1 VPLLHEIFHS
11 TRRSY
16 SKYISTAIQLMLC
29 FMLLMMLV
37 PAEAK
42 AADHK
47 ISIKTQLGLNH
58 YTNSMKLNRMNPVRV
73 ELISDTADIS
83 GDLVIQLGTMNSK
96 DVSYVQHVELPKGV
110 TKELIFNL
118 PGGNYSKDNNIVR
131 FYQDSVDSGKVI
143 PFATGA
149 ESLFSSSFSGGT
161 VAVLSGDKD
170 TFNFLS
176 LLNQQRQ
183 YSLEVFP
190 IPIDRLPSDANM
202 LDSIDVLAI
211 NQFPSET
218 LSKAQIE
225 AITNWV
231 NNGGTLILS
240 GGAGFAKTA
249 LPFQKLLPVEPEGTT
264 SVQNLSSLA
273 KFTGKDLQLTDP
285 FTLSVAKPLPESEV
299 ILMQDQIPLVVSK
312 SFGTGKVIYAAY
324 DVALQPVSNWNGH
337 SLMWGD
343 ILQDNLN
350 EYNQQNGM
358 YYRSDPDWMI
368 NNALDYFPSI
378 QSPPFGMLAILLV
391 IYAIL
396 VAPLLY
402 LILKKFDK
410 REWSWVIIPSIA
422 VLSSF
427 VVYLVGA
434 QDKTAIVSHTISTI
448 ELDGN
453 GQGKRSGGT
462 ALFAPGSGDY
472 KLSIDKMTTPLPF
485 YSLSNSLQNL
495 QGESELYIRS
505 EADTNVIEFMKV
517 PFWSVRKTLLQDT
530 GSKPFGALTGDLS
543 ITAAGTLEGKIT
555 NNTESDLQD
564 AVVVYG
570 NQYISL
576 GEIKRKDTV
585 SVLLNANQGPN
596 NYAYSDIG
604 YMIYP
609 YTSQNDDK
617 ERQRQLVNYYA
628 NKNMLSSYDPIF
640 MAWSND
646 QGFDYQ
652 VDGKSIR
659 NDQLTLWTQELKLTV
674 VQGQQITIP
683 MGYIKPVASEV
694 NSQGYSFDS
703 RMQMINMQDGY
714 VVVDYMLPKID
725 GAKYAEL
732 TIDYVQG
739 NVTTEAWNSKENK
752 WEAVNLNSPLKLD
765 QAALVPYID
774 NGLKIQLKL
783 TAATGGDIVFPNI
796 ALKGEVT
803 P

>member
-1 VPLLHEIFHS
+1 MRLLEGIFHS
-11 TRRSY
+11 IRKSY
-16 SKYISTAIQLMLC
+16 SKYISIAIQLTLC
-29 FMLLMMLV
+29 CMLLMMLV

-47 ISIKTQLGLNH
+47 ISIKTELGLNP
-58 YTNSMKLNRMNPVRV
+58 YTNSKLNRMNPVRV
-73 ELISDTADIS
+73 ELTSDTADIS
-83 GDLVIQLGTMNSK
+83 GDLVIQIGTMNTK

-118 PGGNYSKDNNIVR
+118 PGGIYSKDNNSVR
-131 FYQDSVDSGKVI
+131 FYQDSVESGRVI

-176 LLNQQRQ
+176 LLNQQR

-190 IPIDRLPSDANM
+190 ISIDRLPASANM
-202 LDSIDVLAI
+202 LDAIDVLAI

-218 LSKAQIE
+218 LSNAQIE

-249 LPFQKLLPVEPEGTT
+249 SPFQKLLPVEFEGTT
-264 SVQNLSSLA
+264 SIQNLSSLA
-273 KFTGKDLQLTDP
+273 EFTGKELQLTDP
-285 FTLSVAKPLPESEV
+285 FTLSLAKPLPESEV
-299 ILMQDQIPLVVSK
+299 ILKQDEIPLVVSK

-343 ILQDNLN
+343 ILQDKLK

-358 YYRSDPDWMI
+358 YYRGDPDWML

-391 IYAIL
+391 IYAII

-427 VVYLVGA
+427 VIYFVGA
-434 QDKTAIVSHTISTI
+434 KDKTAIVSHTISTI
-448 ELDGN
+448 ELDGK

-462 ALFAPGSGDY
+462 ALFAPGSGNY
-472 KLSIDKMTTPLPF
+472 TLSIDKMTTPLPF
-485 YSLSNSLQNL
+485 YSLNNSLQNL
-495 QGESELYIRS
+495 RGETELYIRS

-530 GSKPFGALTGDLS
+530 GSKPLGALTGDLS

-564 AVVVYG
+564 AFVVYG

-585 SVLLNANQGPN
+585 SVLLQANQGPTN
-596 NYAYSDIG
+596 SVYSDIG

-628 NKNMLSSYDPIF
+628 NKNMLSNYDPIF
-640 MAWSND
+640 LAWSND
-646 QGFDYQ
+646 QGFDYL
-652 VDGKSIR
+652 VDGKTIR
-659 NDQLTLWTQELKLTV
+659 NDQLTMWTQELKLSV
-674 VQGQQITIP
+674 VHGQQITIP
-683 MGYIKPVASEV
+683 MGYIKPEVSEV
-694 NSQGYSFDS
+694 NSQGYTSDG
-703 RMQMINMQDGY
+703 RMQMLNMKDGY
-714 VVVDYMLPKID
+714 VVVDYMLPKVE
-725 GAKYAEL
+725 GAKYSEL

-739 NVTTEAWNSKENK
+739 NVTAEAWNYEENK
-752 WEAVNLNSPLKLD
+752 WEPVYLNSPLKLD
-765 QAALVPYID
+765 RAALVPYID
-774 NGLKIQLKL
+774 NGKKIQLKL
-783 TAATGGDIVFPNI
+783 TVATGGDVVFPGI